1 MTADLFFLV
10 PVPPLAFILMMLFAR
25 WYSRNFENED
35 ILSAESSERR
45 AETQDED
52 LKNFQLACPTSP
64 GSEETCIICLEQI
77 HGADPSCK
85 LQCKHEFHPEC
96 LFAWWKRSKALRYEG
111 VGRQDPVVRCP
122 TCRQKHK
129 RQEVEKLGD
138 EEMVHEAVW
147 MTWQG
152 FWTHSIATSGILPW
166 FDANLAAKI
175 LYSSNCQNIAV
186 MSL

>member
-1 MTADLFFLV
+1 MTGDLLIFFLAV
-10 PVPPLAFILMMLFAR
+10 STLAFLLMLLFAR
-25 WYSRNFENED
+25 WYSNED

-45 AETQDED
+45 AEAQDQD

-64 GSEETCIICLEQI
+64 GSGETCIICLEQI
-77 HGADPSCK
+77 HGADTSCK

-96 LFAWWKRSKALRYEG
+96 LFAWWKRSKARRYEG

-138 EEMVHEAVW
+138 EEMVHEA
-147 MTWQG
+147 
-152 FWTHSIATSGILPW
+152 L
-166 FDANLAAKI
+166 
-175 LYSSNCQNIAV
+175 
-186 MSL
+186 